1 MQYEEKLARL
11 LDLKIIK
18 NEDIYELYHSNEL
31 VGTII
36 KEEDYYITKININN
50 FHFYK
55 KRNIHDNNFEY
66 NFYIDLDKNNRIFM
80 EMDLGIDPILTI
92 YSKERDLI
100 SFTIN
105 SRELSLNYSTS
116 LKNGQ
121 VLEFLK
127 IILDT
132 SRDLKSYL
140 GDLYR
145 YEVQVKSKNSNNRDY
160 KMLIAPNSKGE
171 LAVIQNTNGFDE
183 IVNVKGSIREA
194 LIKDD
199 NGKDVFSRFR
209 AYVNNLLPFKN
220 DFLKTFLEE
229 RGIKNDVFSVLYP
242 DLVDKYYMIK
252 EINNHTLIGIKLIG
266 DEELRSHATII
277 YDLKDKYDFGYVK
290 GFGDYAGSFEWDN
303 DYVYRLYPNGEIDSI
318 FDIKNRIE
326 IKDKELKEKLYN
338 DYKNPKVKRISK

>member
-18 NEDIYELYHSNEL
+18 NGITYELYHSNEL

-66 NFYIDLDKNNRIFM
+66 NFYIDLDKSNRVFM

-100 SFTIN
+100 SFAIN
-105 SRELSLNYSTS
+105 SRELSLNYSTT

-132 SRDLKSYL
+132 SRDLKKL
-140 GDLYR
+140 FR
-145 YEVQVKSKNSNNRDY
+145 
-160 KMLIAPNSKGE
+160 
-171 LAVIQNTNGFDE
+171 
-183 IVNVKGSIREA
+183 
-194 LIKDD
+194 
-199 NGKDVFSRFR
+199 RF
-209 AYVNNLLPFKN
+209 
-220 DFLKTFLEE
+220 
-229 RGIKNDVFSVLYP
+229 I
-242 DLVDKYYMIK
+242 
-252 EINNHTLIGIKLIG
+252 
-266 DEELRSHATII
+266 
-277 YDLKDKYDFGYVK
+277 
-290 GFGDYAGSFEWDN
+290 
-303 DYVYRLYPNGEIDSI
+303 
-318 FDIKNRIE
+318 
-326 IKDKELKEKLYN
+326 
-338 DYKNPKVKRISK
+338 